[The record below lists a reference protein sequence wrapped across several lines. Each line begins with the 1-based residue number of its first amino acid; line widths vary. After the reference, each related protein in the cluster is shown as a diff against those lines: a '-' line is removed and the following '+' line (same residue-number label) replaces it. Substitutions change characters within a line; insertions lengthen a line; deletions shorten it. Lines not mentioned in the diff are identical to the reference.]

1 MSKTVHV
8 GGTLQDA
15 AKRFG
20 DAWAR
25 SARGEAV
32 APRDTVT
39 FVSWS
44 ALAAAMTDKR
54 HELLRHLHQTPEKSI
69 RALAR
74 ALGRDYKRV
83 HEDLTAL
90 ASVGLVERDGVFW
103 RADYNEIHTSITLAP
118 PQAAE

>member
-1 MSKTVHV
+1 MTKTVHV

-25 SARGEAV
+25 AQAGDSV
-32 APRDTVT
+32 VPQDTVT

-44 ALAAAMTDKR
+44 ALAPVMTDKR

-90 ASVGLVERDGVFW
+90 ATVGLVERDGDCW
-103 RADYNEIHTSITLAP
+103 RADYDEIHTSITLLS